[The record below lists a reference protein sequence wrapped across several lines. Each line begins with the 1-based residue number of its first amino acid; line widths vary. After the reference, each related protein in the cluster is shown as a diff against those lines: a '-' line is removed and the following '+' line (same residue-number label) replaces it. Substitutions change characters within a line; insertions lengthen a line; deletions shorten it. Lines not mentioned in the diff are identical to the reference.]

1 MGYQV
6 LHGVTV
12 VPLGGAANRYVALQ
26 NTLFNAPS
34 KAFGGW
40 IYNASVEMGFSQQ
53 PTTITLDISLDT
65 QDQKYV
71 NNTAD
76 FDITREDLKV
86 GGSPDIAYYSISFG
100 GAGISPKI
108 YRPMFLVSY
117 EISGSADSKT
127 LKVKFVD
134 YSIILDKIYI
144 AIFKKQAYDTQPGF
158 IRTFSARPKL
168 SALCPGCSIEDSRF
182 YEVEVNGVINGIPT
196 FVSKIESA
204 AYFFNHKNT
213 SGYNIYGPSC
223 MNLTVSTPPQLYK
236 NFYTTK
242 ILNQTFSP
250 WNHYPLGISN
260 TNTSYPTNGNFLDL
274 NGGTV
279 VLGTEEFNQSLCGS
293 AAEVSYNFTELI
305 TVLAKAGLNFS
316 LKNSLNLLNNS
327 AQIKGI
333 DKNSV
338 YRKNYNGTLRE
349 VLGNWCADFGLDFYV
364 DGTRIHFVDLSSLT
378 TQPIE
383 TDMDKI
389 VDVTKTSSTLGA
401 GFNSNT
407 ALALGSFTES
417 ADISDTYEQRLI
429 TFRTKPRSSEQRSKE
444 KKNHCGFQTMH
455 PLDILN
461 VNITDGSFRNMYDK
475 THDRPILSNVIW
487 SNPKKHFYTNRSF
500 ETIDRCSAI
509 GKYSS
514 VYRNIYAGSLL
525 HGVVDG
531 DLGKTALTTTRQADG
546 FNSLAFI
553 PLYKLGLNGD
563 EQAKLT
569 LIEKVFKQSTGDK
582 QKYIVDHRAF
592 DVFVGMR
599 NDQDFDDII
608 KWERSIADNMYKYG
622 VLVKGPK
629 GYHDAVR
636 NYTTGAGATCGTSG
650 TSGSSGAAGAVN
662 CPQPFVPEDFAEQLN
677 SSTSVGTPPA
687 VLNGVVSLLKLT
699 SSSTP
704 QFERHR
710 FFDDLPFKDIFQNP
724 AEFLKTIVMNLPF
737 ASLDNDW
744 GTVPEIFD
752 DEMKVPIQA
761 GCNNFAQPRLLQDPN
776 NPSALDPDGYDK
788 QPDSFSAEDFQ
799 PRFEDLPDDMFEDD
813 TFSDLKAVLLNSSV
827 VAGLLGK
834 LLKVNKSKSTGSG
847 NYGFTESQCPRL
859 QLMIV
864 PRVTM
869 GAVANTN
876 TGAAGGT
883 SGTGGT
889 GGTSGT
895 SGTSGTGVTTAA
907 APAPANI
914 INPHLLVT
922 FKFGKG
928 NNAVQEKSYW
938 KRVYLQNVQKTKEF
952 KKDLCEYSL
961 EEIVCNQGV
970 PKNAAECIDY
980 SAKDPVPN
988 PCVCVTPISDQTNP
1002 IYKIGFTFPVTPTNG
1017 FEARRIDIRIDVH
1030 QGVAAYD
1037 GATAGIKPLAAG
1049 GVGFL
1054 AIDEDYPVF
1063 QPTSRASKIIYPV
1076 ESDSINDLG
1085 VNAPLNQSN
1094 LYQGVLSQSAEF
1106 KILNGESVECY
1117 GPYWCGSSNV
1127 AKIQVINNEVS
1138 QDIAQLLQ
1146 PSSRQ
1151 FYSPVYDMQGNQVV
1165 TVQDFHTLMSNL
1177 TTDMNHL
1184 TPARNMSFDVIG
1196 NVLTLPSLLV
1206 YLQPSR
1212 GLKSLSFSLSPE
1224 GFRSKLSF
1232 SNRALKLPKPEA
1244 IINKIRATF

>member
-1 MGYQV
+1 MGYQI

-12 VPLGGAANRYVALQ
+12 TPLGAANRYVALQ
-26 NTLFNAPS
+26 QTLFNVPS

-65 QDQKYV
+65 QDAQYV
-71 NNTAD
+71 NNNAD
-76 FDITREDLKV
+76 FNITKDDLKV
-86 GGSPDIAYYSISFG
+86 GGDPISYYSISFG
-100 GAGISPKI
+100 GSGVAPKI
-108 YRPMFLVSY
+108 YRPMFLISY
-117 EISGSADSKT
+117 EVSASADSKT

-134 YSIILDKIYI
+134 YSIVLDKIYI

-204 AYFFNHKNT
+204 AYFFNHKKT
-213 SGYNIYGPSC
+213 AGYNIYGN
-223 MNLTVSTPPQLYK
+223 MGLTVSTPPQLYK
-236 NFYTTK
+236 TFYDNK
-242 ILNQTFSP
+242 IKTQSFSL
-250 WNHYPLGISN
+250 WNHYSIGS
-260 TNTSYPTNGNFLDL
+260 TNTSRPDNGDFLDI

-316 LKNSLNLLNNS
+316 QVNSLNLLNAAN
-327 AQIKGI
+327 QIAPNI
-333 DKNSV
+333 DKNPI

-364 DGTRIHFVDLSSLT
+364 DGTRIHFVDLSSKT

-383 TDMDKI
+383 ADMDKI

-407 ALALGSFTES
+407 PLALGSFTES
-417 ADISDTYEQRLI
+417 ADISDTHEQRLV

-461 VNITDGSFRNMYDK
+461 VNMVDAQFRNMYEK
-475 THDRPILSNVIW
+475 THQRPILSNVIW

-553 PLYKLGLNGD
+553 PLYKLGLNQD

-608 KWERSIADNMYKYG
+608 KWEKSIAENMYKYG

-629 GYHDAVR
+629 GYHDVLK

-687 VLNGVVSLLKLT
+687 VLQGVVNLLKLT

-752 DEMKVPIQA
+752 DQMKVPIQA

-813 TFSDLKAVLLNSSV
+813 TFKELKAVLLNSSV

-834 LLKVNKSKSTGSG
+834 LLKVNKTKSTGAG
-847 NYGFTESQCPRL
+847 TYGFTESQCPRL

-864 PRVTM
+864 PRVTR
-869 GAVANTN
+869 GAPQVFVA
-876 TGAAGGT
+876 AAGGT

-895 SGTSGTGVTTAA
+895 SGTSGTGGTGATTTA
-907 APAPANI
+907 PTPANI

-922 FKFGKG
+922 FNFGKG

-970 PKNAAECIDY
+970 PKKAAECPDY
-980 SAKDPVPN
+980 SAKLPVPN
-988 PCVCVTPISDQTNP
+988 PCVCVTPISDQINP

-1017 FEARRIDIRIDVH
+1017 FEARQIKIKIEVH
-1030 QGVAAYD
+1030 HGVALYN
-1037 GATAGIKPLAAG
+1037 GADAGIKPLAAG

-1054 AIDEDYPVF
+1054 AIDEDYPIF
-1063 QPTSRASKIIYPV
+1063 QTATRKSKIIYPV
-1076 ESDSINDLG
+1076 ESDSINDVG
-1085 VNAPLNQSN
+1085 VNSPINQSN
-1094 LYQGVLSQSAEF
+1094 LYQGVLSQSATF

-1117 GPYWCGSSNV
+1117 GPYWSGKSNV
-1127 AKIQVINNEVS
+1127 AKIQVINNEIS

-1151 FYSPVYDMQGNQVV
+1151 FYSPVYDMQGNEVR
-1165 TVQDFHTLMSNL
+1165 TVQDFHALMSNL

-1184 TPARNMSFDVIG
+1184 TPARNMNFEVIG
-1196 NVLTLPSLLV
+1196 NILTFPSLLP
-1206 YLQPSR
+1206 YLQPSK
-1212 GLKSLSFSLSPE
+1212 GLKSLSFTLSPE

-1244 IINKIRATF
+1244 IMNKIRATF